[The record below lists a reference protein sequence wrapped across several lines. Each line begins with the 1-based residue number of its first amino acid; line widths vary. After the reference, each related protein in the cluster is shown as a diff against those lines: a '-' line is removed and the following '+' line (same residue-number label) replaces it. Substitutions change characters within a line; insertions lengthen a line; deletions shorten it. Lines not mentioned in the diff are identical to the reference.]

1 MVEQVDQMVE
11 QVDNERETLGRKLR
25 EAREYLDLAQD
36 EVAKILNV
44 PRSAISLIESGQRK
58 VEALELK
65 RLAELYQRSVN
76 SFTGDEGQDAN
87 LPDEVEHLA
96 RAATELSK
104 EDRDELVR
112 FAAFLRSRSKNE
124 SAS

>member
-76 SFTGDEGQDAN
+76 SFTGDEGQDAG

>member
-1 MVEQVDQMVE
+1 MAE

-36 EVAKILNV
+36 EVARILNI

-65 RLAELYQRSVN
+65 RLAEMYQRPVN
-76 SFTGDEGQDAN
+76 SFTGDEGQNAS

-96 RAATELSK
+96 RAASELSK

>member
-36 EVAKILNV
+36 EVARILNI

-76 SFTGDEGQDAN
+76 SFTGDEGQDAS